1 MRRFDRWDFVMISIF
16 AIFAYDF
23 WEYSIT
29 LQIIICLLWSPGME
43 VYFYMVALTAPW
55 FFLSNVIKRH
65 NSFFLSLLSLSEGKF
80 FFFFFSLEA
89 NWDSP
94 GYSVEK
100 NPPAKAGDM
109 GLILGSWIFPGEG
122 NGNPFWNSWLGNPM
136 DRGAWWDYS
145 PWSHKRFG
153 YNFTIKQQSN

>member
-80 FFFFFSLEA
+80 FFFFFFSRSQLGLPWLLSGKEPPCQGRRHGFDTWVMNIPWRRKWQSILEFLTGKSHGQGSL
-89 NWDSP
+89 
-94 GYSVEK
+94 
-100 NPPAKAGDM
+100 M
-109 GLILGSWIFPGEG
+109 GL
-122 NGNPFWNSWLGNPM
+122 
-136 DRGAWWDYS
+136 
-145 PWSHKRFG
+145 
-153 YNFTIKQQSN
+153 